1 MATNHVTTPLHGT
14 ATYPQEHVNQH
25 LVAAGS
31 AEPAHLI
38 QPTAENDAARGAT
51 WALEDVECSYDL
63 FDLQDSGL
71 VAA

>member
-1 MATNHVTTPLHGT
+1 MATNRVTAALRSV
-14 ATYPQEHVNQH
+14 ATYAQEYVNQH

-31 AEPAHLI
+31 AEPARLP
-38 QPTAENDAARGAT
+38 QPPAENDAVRGAA